1 MHFLQQG
8 HLGPAKPVD
17 VNVDVYQIIK
27 TRRLHV
33 THLNRSHDKQH
44 TIALFQF
51 PLFES
56 EMA

>member
-1 MHFLQQG
+1 MHFLQQR

-27 TRRLHV
+27 ARRLHEL
-33 THLNRSHDKQH
+33 HLNRSHDKQH
-44 TIALFQF
+44 TIALLQF